1 MKENK
6 IKTWVKTHKKE
17 LLIAGGVIVTAVGT
31 VLLID
36 NMDAVKGLVPE
47 MQKKALSRMPVTTIQ
62 NKTTDLAKTEPITK
76 IIDVRERRKGL
87 QVNEKELDLCLVEGL
102 V

>member
-1 MKENK
+1 MGWNVEF
-6 IKTWVKTHKKE
+6 KKYNYDPNE
-17 LLIAGGVIVTAVGT
+17 HR
-31 VLLID
+31 
-36 NMDAVKGLVPE
+36 
-47 MQKKALSRMPVTTIQ
+47 QW
-62 NKTTDLAKTEPITK
+62 K